1 MEAMNVSLQSLHA
14 GLDPLVGGSVR
25 VAADADTV
33 AGVRPQLVVE
43 PGNEEQVSAVLAFA
57 NREGLKVLVR
67 GGGTQLG
74 LGFPPTGGDILLSTA
89 RLNQLVE
96 HAPHDMTATVQA
108 GMRLADLQSAL
119 ANARQWLALD
129 PLLGPRATIGGIIAT
144 NASGPRRL
152 RYGGVRDQIIGVRVV
167 LPDGTIAKG
176 GGKVVKNV
184 AGYDLH
190 RLFTGSLGTL
200 GVIVAANFRL
210 YPLPAAS
217 RTVELT
223 APELAPL
230 CDLAVRVNGST
241 LMPTILDILSPTTQD
256 GAYRLIARFEME
268 QEAADD
274 QAAGLVEMAGSLG
287 RAAQTIASEAEAELW
302 SQVDTH
308 VAAPSSSE
316 TTLVLKASVLLTEMG
331 HWLASLQET
340 IRQAKLSARW
350 RAHAGHGLIF
360 VRLFGDDAALVTA
373 IEALRQVATR
383 RQGSL
388 VVLEAPPPL
397 LRQVDVWGT
406 SPALEVMQRLKARF
420 DPHATLN
427 PGRFVGG
434 I

>member
-1 MEAMNVSLQSLHA
+1 
-14 GLDPLVGGSVR
+14 
-25 VAADADTV
+25 
-33 AGVRPQLVVE
+33 VRPQLVVE

-340 IRQAKLSARW
+340 IQQAKLSARW

>member
-1 MEAMNVSLQSLHA
+1 MKVQSLQETLGA
-14 GLDPLVGGSVR
+14 LVGDHVR
-25 VAADADTV
+25 PATESDLV
-33 AGVRPQLVVE
+33 AGVQPQFVVE
-43 PGNEEQVSAVLAFA
+43 PGTEEEVAKVLAFA
-57 NREGLKVLVR
+57 DREGLKVLVR
-67 GGGTQLG
+67 GGGTQLNTG
-74 LGFPPTGGDILLSTA
+74 LPPAGGDVLLSTA
-89 RLNQLVE
+89 RLNTVVE
-96 HAPHDMTATVQA
+96 HAPHDMTVTVEA
-108 GMRLADLQSAL
+108 GLKLVDLQAHL
-119 ANARQWLALD
+119 ARTRQWLALD
-129 PLLGPRATIGGIIAT
+129 PALDPNATIGGIIST
-144 NASGPRRL
+144 NLSGAHRL
-152 RYGGVRDQIIGVRVV
+152 RYGGVRDQIIGIRVV

-184 AGYDLH
+184 AGYDLPK
-190 RLFTGSLGTL
+190 LFTGALGTL
-200 GVIVAANFRL
+200 GVIVAATFRL

-230 CDLAVRVNGST
+230 CDLALRVNGST

-256 GAYRLIARFEME
+256 GIYRLIARFEME
-268 QEAADD
+268 EEAADD
-274 QAAGLVEMAGSLG
+274 QAAELVEMAGSLG
-287 RAAQTIASEAEAELW
+287 RGAQTIASEAEAQLW

-316 TTLVLKASVLLTEMG
+316 TPLALKASVLLTEVG

-373 IEALRQVATR
+373 LEALRQVATR

-406 SPALEVMQRLKARF
+406 SPALEVMRRLKARF
-420 DPHATLN
+420 DPHTTLN
-427 PGRFVGG
+427 PGRFIGG

>member
-1 MEAMNVSLQSLHA
+1 MNVSLQSLQA
-14 GLDPLVGGSVR
+14 ALDPLVGGSAR
-25 VAADADTV
+25 VADDADTV

-74 LGFPPTGGDILLSTA
+74 LGFPPTGSDILLSTA
-89 RLNQLVE
+89 RMNQLVE
-96 HAPHDMTATVQA
+96 HAPHDMTATVQV

-119 ANARQWLALD
+119 AHARQWLALD
-129 PLLGPRATIGGIIAT
+129 PLLGPSATIGGIIAT
-144 NASGPRRL
+144 TASGPRRL

-230 CDLAVRVNGST
+230 CDLALRVNGST

-256 GAYRLIARFEME
+256 GIYRLIARFEME
-268 QEAADD
+268 EEAADD
-274 QAAGLVEMAGSLG
+274 QAAELVEMAGSLG
-287 RAAQTIASEAEAELW
+287 RGAQTIASGAEAQLW

-316 TTLVLKASVLLTEMG
+316 TPLALKASVLLTEVG

-340 IRQAKLSARW
+340 IRQGKLSARW

-373 IEALRQVATR
+373 LEALRQVATR

-406 SPALEVMQRLKARF
+406 SPALEVMRRLKARF
-420 DPHATLN
+420 DPHTTLN
-427 PGRFVGG
+427 PGRFIGG

>member
-1 MEAMNVSLQSLHA
+1 
-14 GLDPLVGGSVR
+14 
-25 VAADADTV
+25 
-33 AGVRPQLVVE
+33 
-43 PGNEEQVSAVLAFA
+43 
-57 NREGLKVLVR
+57 
-67 GGGTQLG
+67 
-74 LGFPPTGGDILLSTA
+74 
-89 RLNQLVE
+89 
-96 HAPHDMTATVQA
+96 
-108 GMRLADLQSAL
+108 MRRADLQSAL
-119 ANARQWLALD
+119 AHAGQWLALD
-129 PLLGPRATIGGIIAT
+129 PLLGPTATIGGIIAT

-152 RYGGVRDQIIGVRVV
+152 RYGGVRDQVIGVRVV
-167 LPDGTIAKG
+167 LADGTIAKG

-184 AGYDLH
+184 AGYDLP

-200 GVIVAANFRL
+200 GVIVEANFRL
-210 YPLPAAS
+210 YPFPAAS

-230 CDLAVRVNGST
+230 CDLVVRVNGST
-241 LMPTILDILSPTTQD
+241 LVPTILDILSPTTQD

-287 RAAQTIASEAEAELW
+287 RAAQTIAGETEEQLW

-308 VAAPSSSE
+308 VAASSSLE
-316 TTLVLKASVLLTEMG
+316 TTLVLKASVLLTEVG
-331 HWLASLQET
+331 PWLASLQET

-360 VRLFGDDAALVTA
+360 VRLSGDDAALVTA
-373 IEALRQVATR
+373 IETLRQVATR

-388 VVLEAPPPL
+388 VVLEALPPL

-420 DPHATLN
+420 DPSATLN

>member
-1 MEAMNVSLQSLHA
+1 MNVSLQSLQA
-14 GLDPLVGGSVR
+14 ALDPLVGGSVR
-25 VAADADTV
+25 VADDADTV

-74 LGFPPTGGDILLSTA
+74 LGFPPTGSDILLSTA

-108 GMRLADLQSAL
+108 GMRVADLQSAL
-119 ANARQWLALD
+119 AHARQWLALD
-129 PLLGPRATIGGIIAT
+129 PLLGPSATIGGIIAT
-144 NASGPRRL
+144 TASGPRRL
-152 RYGGVRDQIIGVRVV
+152 RYGGVRDQIIGVHVV
-167 LPDGTIAKG
+167 LSDGTIAKG

-230 CDLAVRVNGST
+230 CDLALRVNGST

-256 GAYRLIARFEME
+256 GIYRLIARFEME
-268 QEAADD
+268 EEAADD
-274 QAAGLVEMAGSLG
+274 QAAELVEMAGSLG
-287 RAAQTIASEAEAELW
+287 RGAQTIASEAEAQLW

-316 TTLVLKASVLLTEMG
+316 TPLALKASVLLTEVG

-373 IEALRQVATR
+373 LEALRQVATR

-406 SPALEVMQRLKARF
+406 SPALEVMRRLKARF
-420 DPHATLN
+420 DPHTTLN
-427 PGRFVGG
+427 PGRFIGG

>member
-1 MEAMNVSLQSLHA
+1 MNVSLQSLQA
-14 GLDPLVGGSVR
+14 ALDPLVGGSVR
-25 VAADADTV
+25 VADDADTV

-108 GMRLADLQSAL
+108 GMRVADLQSAL
-119 ANARQWLALD
+119 AHARQWLALD

-144 NASGPRRL
+144 TASGPRRL
-152 RYGGVRDQIIGVRVV
+152 RYGGVRDQIIGVHVV
-167 LPDGTIAKG
+167 LSDGTIAKG

-210 YPLPAAS
+210 YPFPAAS

-256 GAYRLIARFEME
+256 SAYRLIARFEME

-287 RAAQTIASEAEAELW
+287 RAAQTIAGEAEAQLW
-302 SQVDTH
+302 SQVDMH

-316 TTLVLKASVLLTEMG
+316 TTLVLKASVLLTEVG

-373 IEALRQVATR
+373 LEALRQVATR

-420 DPHATLN
+420 DPHTTLN
-427 PGRFVGG
+427 PGRFIGG